1 MRIRLAN
8 NDEHAEVVR
17 QAMNE
22 YEERKRRETEARYQ
36 RRLLIFAENRDSI
49 ISERAEMW
57 YEKANKIESAKRRI
71 HEREKS
77 FKESVK
83 AKVAIKYEKF
93 TENYHRFQTSRQ
105 ESARI
110 KAERAEIVE
119 KRSTAAAEK
128 LRMNFEATNLNRQ
141 LSMKRKVERIQ
152 NKHAKAEEAK
162 ENLNCSI
169 DSSSAN
175 KLKQLQNK
183 GKADL
188 DRVEQVKRIREGRAL
203 TFSGCTKENLVHKVE
218 NFNIIR
224 ELNMAE
230 KRPVS
235 EKQAESFI
243 KNERHKLQE
252 RIKEK
257 QQHTKGNRKMILNTK
272 VMQHHT
278 ESSKVQQTK
287 EIVEVQMRRQE
298 KLIEEKLQA
307 KVNVYKEK
315 SARRLGEQKEVEKL
329 TANRMSLQEIIND
342 KS

>member
-110 KAERAEIVE
+110 KAERAEIVKQAKERQVE

-235 EKQAESFI
+235 EKQAVKALSKTKDTSY
-243 KNERHKLQE
+243 KNES
-252 RIKEK
+252 
-257 QQHTKGNRKMILNTK
+257 RKSNNT
-272 VMQHHT
+272 
-278 ESSKVQQTK
+278 
-287 EIVEVQMRRQE
+287 
-298 KLIEEKLQA
+298 
-307 KVNVYKEK
+307 
-315 SARRLGEQKEVEKL
+315 QKETVK
-329 TANRMSLQEIIND
+329 
-342 KS
+342 